1 MRTLRA
7 LVVSIIMLI
16 VAAYIIHHKIVCH
29 SYSMRL
35 QWMALPEVIVTDL
48 MLVCG
53 GHSRA
58 EWSVEA
64 ATQW

>member
-1 MRTLRA
+1 
-7 LVVSIIMLI
+7 MLI
-16 VAAYIIHHKIVCH
+16 VAASYIIHHKIVCH